1 MGYMGSGKSSV
12 ADILANNLKMN
23 TVDLDLY
30 IEKKEGSS
38 IPELFKTKGE
48 IYFRKKEREYL
59 KDILEEP
66 GAKIISLGGGTPC
79 YGNNLEL
86 IKNSLNIVTFYLS
99 VPLETLTERLWL
111 DKNNR
116 PLISHFETKTAL
128 NDFIR
133 KHVFERSF
141 YYNQAKYVIQTEGKS
156 LNEVAGEIQK
166 KLI

>member
-12 ADILANNLKMN
+12 AGILANDLKMN

-30 IEKKEGSS
+30 IEKKEGRS
-38 IPELFKTKGE
+38 IPEIFKTKGE

-59 KDILEEP
+59 KDILEAP

-79 YGNNLEL
+79 YGNNIEL
-86 IKNSLNIVTFYLS
+86 IKKSLQTITFYLS

-116 PLISHFETKTAL
+116 PLISHFETKEAL

-141 YYNQAKYVIQTEGKS
+141 YYNQAQYVIQTAGKS
-156 LNEVAGEIQK
+156 LDEVAGEIQK
-166 KLI
+166 KLM